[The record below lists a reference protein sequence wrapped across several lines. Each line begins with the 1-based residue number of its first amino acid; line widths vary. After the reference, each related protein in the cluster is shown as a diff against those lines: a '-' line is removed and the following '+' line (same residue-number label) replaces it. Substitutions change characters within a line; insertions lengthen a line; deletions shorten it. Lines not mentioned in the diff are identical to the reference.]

1 MAEQVSGAVLVVG
14 GGVAGVKCA
23 LDLAD
28 QGYQVYLAE
37 KTPSIGG
44 AMSQLDKTFP
54 TNDCSMCIMSPYL
67 VEVGRHR
74 NIELLTLA
82 QLEQIQGKPGKF
94 SVRLKKK
101 ARCVDAQTC
110 TGCGSCIE
118 ACPVQQRTII

>member
-1 MAEQVSGAVLVVG
+1 MAEQVSGSVLVVS

-28 QGYQVYLAE
+28 QGFQVYLAE

-74 NIELLTLA
+74 NIELLTDR
-82 QLEQIQGKPGKF
+82 K
-94 SVRLKKK
+94 SV
-101 ARCVDAQTC
+101 V
-110 TGCGSCIE
+110 
-118 ACPVQQRTII
+118 

>member
-1 MAEQVSGAVLVVG
+1 MAEQVSGSVLVVG

-28 QGYQVYLAE
+28 QGFQVYLAE

-82 QLEQIQGKPGKF
+82 QLEQIQGKPGNF
-94 SVRLKKK
+94 TVRLKKR
-101 ARCVDAQTC
+101 ARCVDAQAC

-118 ACPVQQRTII
+118 ACPVQQRTIA